1 MEASQVTSIRERLG
15 LSVEAL
21 GELMGVHRSTVQRW
35 ERGIVDVPKPVA
47 IALRA
52 LDAGFSPTPP
62 SVAPAASSEAA
73 A

>member
-1 MEASQVTSIRERLG
+1 
-15 LSVEAL
+15 
-21 GELMGVHRSTVQRW
+21 MGVHRSTVQRW